1 MEEDLKL
8 LYEASVRVIQEGKVI
23 KGRIVDI
30 RPKGVLIDIGYKSE
44 GIISLAEFESEEL
57 ELNKEIDVFVES
69 IEDERGEVVLSR
81 DKAKK
86 LLNWK
91 KIERA
96 YREDE
101 LIEGKILKKIKGGF
115 IVTVFGL
122 EGFLPLSL
130 STFKGAFE
138 KEIFGNSF
146 KFKIIKLNH
155 LRHSLILSRKEALQK
170 EKETIKEKI
179 WKELE
184 VRKIVTG
191 VVKAVTDFGAFL
203 DLGGID
209 GLLHITD
216 MSWSKINHPSEVV
229 ALGDRLE
236 VVVLGFDRENQKI
249 SLGLKQRTVDPWSDI
264 EKKYPVGTK
273 VKGKIKNILPYG
285 VFIELEKGIEGLVHI
300 SEVSWSK
307 RIANISELF
316 SVSDIIEAK
325 VLSVDKDARRLSL
338 SIKQLE
344 INPWL
349 EAESKYPRGAKVT
362 GRIRGFTDYGAFV
375 ELEDNL
381 EGMIHISDLSWT
393 KRISHPQEVLK
404 KGQKIEVVVLACDSK
419 SQRISLGLKQ
429 ISSSPWPEIAEKY
442 PLNSILEVEIIYL
455 TDFGIFVK
463 LEEDLEGMVFKDE
476 IEKERVEKLKS
487 GDKIRVKVIRVDTE
501 LGRIGLS
508 AKV

>member
-1 MEEDLKL
+1 MEEDLKS
-8 LYEASVRVIQEGKVI
+8 LYEGSVRVIQEGKVI
-23 KGRIVDI
+23 KGRIVNI
-30 RPKGVLIDIGYKSE
+30 RPKEVLIDIGYKSE
-44 GIISLAEFESEEL
+44 GIISPAEFESEEL

-69 IEDERGEVVLSR
+69 VEDERGEVVLSR

-91 KIERA
+91 KIERS

-130 STFKGAFE
+130 STFKGASE
-138 KEIFGNSF
+138 REIFGNSF

-155 LRHSLILSRKEALQK
+155 FRHSLILSRKEALQK
-170 EKETIKEKI
+170 EKEAIKEKI

-184 VRKIVTG
+184 VGKIVTG
-191 VVKAVTDFGAFL
+191 VVKAITDFGAFL

-216 MSWSKINHPSEVV
+216 MSWSKINHSSEVV

-236 VVVLGFDRENQKI
+236 VIVLSLDRENQKV
-249 SLGLKQRTVDPWSDI
+249 SLGLKQTSVDPWVEI

-300 SEVSWSK
+300 SEVSWSR
-307 RIANISELF
+307 RITNISELF
-316 SVSDIIEAK
+316 SVSDIVEAR
-325 VLSVDKDARRLSL
+325 VLNIDKDTRRLSL

-349 EAESKYPRGAKVT
+349 EAESKYLRDTKVT

-404 KGQKIEVVVLACDSK
+404 KGQKIEMVVLACDSR

-429 ISSSPWPEIAEKY
+429 IFPSPWPEIAKKY
-442 PLNSILEVEIIYL
+442 PLDSILETEVSSL
-455 TDFGIFVK
+455 SDFGVFVK
-463 LEEDLEGMVFKDE
+463 LEEDLEGLVFKDE
-476 IEKERVEKLKS
+476 IEKEIIERLKI
-487 GDKIRVKVIRVDTE
+487 GDKIKVKVIRIDTE